1 MSLKNPTK
9 EQIKRLVDRI
19 EIDKNKLEKTLGIP
33 VVLTAARSGIGMD
46 ELQDTLNKV
55 MDNEYDFKNK
65 PVYYDYE
72 IENIVTSIKEDLKQ
86 IIPSINP
93 RWLGLRLIDGDESI
107 LTSLNEYTD
116 EDILD
121 DLIPILTGYYSIEDV
136 EKSNC
141 KDKQLFLDTIKQI
154 GLFLTNFSETTEQYK
169 SILKEIK
176 DLKQEEYELKKKI
189 GIE

>member
-1 MSLKNPTK
+1 MQIFNGTNNKIISYVERLKIVQNKIRELVK
-9 EQIKRLVDRI
+9 ER
-19 EIDKNKLEKTLGIP
+19 DKISVPPLSNLI
-33 VVLTAARSGIGMD
+33 TAQR
-46 ELQDTLNKV
+46 
-55 MDNEYDFKNK
+55 
-65 PVYYDYE
+65 
-72 IENIVTSIKEDLKQ
+72 
-86 IIPSINP
+86 
-93 RWLGLRLIDGDESI
+93 
-107 LTSLNEYTD
+107 

-136 EKSNC
+136 EKSNR

-189 GIE
+189 GIK

>member
-1 MSLKNPTK
+1 MQIFNGTNNKIISYVERLKIVQNKIRELVK
-9 EQIKRLVDRI
+9 ER
-19 EIDKNKLEKTLGIP
+19 DKISVPPLSNLI
-33 VVLTAARSGIGMD
+33 TAQR
-46 ELQDTLNKV
+46 
-55 MDNEYDFKNK
+55 
-65 PVYYDYE
+65 
-72 IENIVTSIKEDLKQ
+72 
-86 IIPSINP
+86 
-93 RWLGLRLIDGDESI
+93 
-107 LTSLNEYTD
+107 

-136 EKSNC
+136 EKSNR

-169 SILKEIK
+169 NILKEIK

>member
-1 MSLKNPTK
+1 MQIFNGTNNKIISYVERLKIVQNKIRELVK
-9 EQIKRLVDRI
+9 ER
-19 EIDKNKLEKTLGIP
+19 DKISVPPLSN
-33 VVLTAARSGIGMD
+33 
-46 ELQDTLNKV
+46 
-55 MDNEYDFKNK
+55 
-65 PVYYDYE
+65 
-72 IENIVTSIKEDLKQ
+72 
-86 IIPSINP
+86 
-93 RWLGLRLIDGDESI
+93 LI
-107 LTSLNEYTD
+107 TVQR

-136 EKSNC
+136 EKSNR